1 MPAAYRAVSLQRGRM
16 WLVKIVSKWLAR
28 LANALGVPGFVRVS
42 DYTSSDS
49 RITVRVRCGTA
60 FTVISINNVD
70 LYFDR
75 LTGRIDGVSYGQKPR
90 SRPGAAER
98 SGRSDV
104 YP

>member
-1 MPAAYRAVSLQRGRM
+1 MN
-16 WLVKIVSKWLAR
+16 IVTKWLAR
-28 LANALGVPGFVRVS
+28 LANALRAPGFVRVS

-60 FTVISINNVD
+60 FTVISVNNVD

-75 LTGRIDGVSYGQKPR
+75 LTGRIDGVSYGPKPK
-90 SRPGAAER
+90 SRPGAAGR
-98 SGRSDV
+98 SGRSDA